1 MGIEMSVGG
10 KERNAWTA
18 AGGGRGGDDCGCW
31 ENCDLNFRLI
41 SLGDAAQR
49 AVPVLPIRVKF
60 AAHNFGIMD
69 LFVKILRVLHSSEV
83 KAV

>member
-1 MGIEMSVGG
+1 MTPKNALQRRRVERMGMGMSVGG

-60 AAHNFGIMD
+60 AAHNFGFMY
-69 LFVKILRVLHSSEV
+69 IL
-83 KAV
+83 